1 MIRARGRGARCDP
14 ALLTLREGQDSAVQ
28 GAQTGTSREVSPAQL
43 HLPGGATRLR
53 VVMSER
59 EPESGI

>member
-1 MIRARGRGARCDP
+1 MIRARGRGACCDP
-14 ALLTLREGQDSAVQ
+14 ALLTLREGQNSAGQ
-28 GAQTGTSREVSPAQL
+28 GAQTATSREVSPAQL

-53 VVMSER
+53 VVVNER